1 MTTAPT
7 KTYTAVYELD
17 PDDNA
22 WNVRI
27 KGLPGCQTYG
37 RSLRQAQSRIREALA
52 LWLDVTPSTVHI
64 RDQFPG
70 QLAAVADE
78 VAKAR
83 AAADRAGQK
92 AQAQTVDAVRTLTEL
107 GLSRRDAA
115 ELLGLSH
122 QRVHQLLE
130 AS

>member
-1 MTTAPT
+1 MTTS
-7 KTYTAVYELD
+7 KTYTAIYD
-17 PDDNA
+17 YDADDHA

-27 KGLPGCQTYG
+27 KGVTGCQTYG

-52 LWLDVTPSTVHI
+52 LWLDVAPSDLSI
-64 RDQFPG
+64 RDQFPTS
-70 QLAAVADE
+70 LASVADD
-78 VAKAR
+78 VTRAR
-83 AAADRAGQK
+83 TAAERAGIK
-92 AQAQTVDAVRTLTEL
+92 AQQQTIEAVRALTDL